1 MKPAFTVDNQSRWRR
16 VSLLYRLYY
25 SPTFHC
31 PRLCPYDPPREL
43 FGDDYDPTREAG
55 AEIFCGER
63 CGNRSEDHKPCLVER
78 EARRSLLEDQN
89 PSARNLGVSPG
100 RFSTA

>member
-1 MKPAFTVDNQSRWRR
+1 M
-16 VSLLYRLYY
+16 LYRLYY

-63 CGNRSEDHKPCLVER
+63 CGNRSEDHKPCLLER
-78 EARRSLLEDQN
+78 EARRSFLEDHKTESEAA
-89 PSARNLGVSPG
+89 PRSSPP
-100 RFSTA
+100 

>member
-1 MKPAFTVDNQSRWRR
+1 M
-16 VSLLYRLYY
+16 LYRLYY

-63 CGNRSEDHKPCLVER
+63 CGNRSEDHKPCLLER
-78 EARRSLLEDQN
+78 EARRSLLEDHKTESEAAPR
-89 PSARNLGVSPG
+89 PSPDLAHL
-100 RFSTA
+100 T